1 MSDKKQVIHVK
12 DLVIKA
18 DNVVL
23 DTPQRHR
30 PPRHPLFGFPGD
42 KRQEEERESESS
54 SSSFDLESSDEKGKD
69 DGKRKPFSWI

>member
-23 DTPQRHR
+23 DTPERRR
-30 PPRHPLFGFPGD
+30 PPRHLLFGFPG
-42 KRQEEERESESS
+42 ERRDEESESS

-69 DGKRKPFSWI
+69 EDDKRPFSWI